1 MDYDQFRIIQHPDK
15 GIKEFEPDP
24 KSKKRIGLAFFLL
37 IYAQGCN
44 RLTSGTY
51 TFRTRNTD
59 EDTTSLANT
68 HFFKKGKFAV
78 DLNRDGELK
87 SANNEFLKITGVIIE
102 IEVESGVYT
111 IAYDLKLENDEVV
124 TGTFSKGFDQV

>member
-1 MDYDQFRIIQHPDK
+1 MALF
-15 GIKEFEPDP
+15 
-24 KSKKRIGLAFFLL
+24 SL

-78 DLNRDGELK
+78 DLNRDGKLK

-124 TGTFSKGFDQV
+124 TGTFSKGFDQE